1 MAFKCKFLFA
11 AMFIS
16 IVLNSTSFA
25 IVVTDAEIFMRIHL
39 EPSRRNATK
48 EVKSLNLI

>member
-11 AMFIS
+11 AMFTLT
-16 IVLNSTSFA
+16 VLSSTGFA
-25 IVVTDAEIFMRIHL
+25 IVYTHAENIIRVFL

-48 EVKSLNLI
+48 EVK